1 MPRLTSLFSVWA
13 LIAFAVLGL
22 LQLFPY
28 TGVILMV
35 LGGALWCGLAVQAFL
50 IGLGVEAAL
59 GRVPRFLL
67 VVPLAAYAGYYV
79 MYLQQTRE
87 IHAKAEQL
95 RASNPSL
102 VLPFDPTQHSLVL
115 PQMHAQLVAG
125 HYDVPMTYD
134 TNPNFKP
141 EGFVSHRLLNRQQCT
156 DATAAQARLRA
167 QRSRAAFGLVTQVR
181 VEDGAITPTYIK
193 DVCLL
198 NFPEK
203 PPLQQ
208 IVVTRRGDDAV
219 WRRERGILEQTTDF
233 SLDGKLFATYH
244 TASVWRLSPFP
255 LLLIGCALN
264 SGAPSWDCF
273 ANFNHALEVINTT
286 PDNVDSARYDLPE
299 SIVLGLRKYLPNDY
313 VEFRGDGRWHPVHRR
328 ALRQPRG

>member
-125 HYDVPMTYD
+125 HYDVPMTYELTRISSRRD
-134 TNPNFKP
+134 S
-141 EGFVSHRLLNRQQCT
+141 SHIACSI
-156 DATAAQARLRA
+156 ASSAR
-167 QRSRAAFGLVTQVR
+167 T
-181 VEDGAITPTYIK
+181 
-193 DVCLL
+193 
-198 NFPEK
+198 
-203 PPLQQ
+203 
-208 IVVTRRGDDAV
+208 
-219 WRRERGILEQTTDF
+219 
-233 SLDGKLFATYH
+233 
-244 TASVWRLSPFP
+244 P
-255 LLLIGCALN
+255 LLRRRDSALN
-264 SGAPSWDCF
+264 DP
-273 ANFNHALEVINTT
+273 ALH
-286 PDNVDSARYDLPE
+286 SA
-299 SIVLGLRKYLPNDY
+299 SS
-313 VEFRGDGRWHPVHRR
+313 RR
-328 ALRQPRG
+328 CE